1 MPHIADT
8 FVEMPMPPSL
18 QEPLPLSLQQL
29 LAQMAEMAVVQ
40 RNKGFEYTPIGM
52 RESLDLMTRRFVTH
66 APDVLFTRDTFVT
79 GDEKSDYPVPVRVYH
94 PSPERALPVLVFA
107 HGGGH
112 MAGSV
117 SVYEL
122 IARKLAVASEHVLV
136 SVEYRLA
143 PECPYPS
150 GLADLKNVVRHVY
163 ASLERLGVQH
173 VRQLGV
179 AGDSGGG
186 AIIAS
191 AVHELADEE
200 GIEIGR
206 QLLIYP
212 SLDYSMSSA
221 SVDSLGTG
229 YLLERDRIAWL
240 FKQYFRHDENPRLAS
255 PLFMSLPEA
264 YPKTMVVTAGYCPLR
279 DEGLAY
285 VDLLEDAGIETENLH
300 FPSMIHAFL
309 NLEDLVP
316 KECAVFYQ
324 AAGAFL
330 QGT

>member
-1 MPHIADT
+1 MS
-8 FVEMPMPPSL
+8 PSL
-18 QEPLPLSLQQL
+18 QEPLPITLQHL
-29 LAQMAEMAVVQ
+29 LAQMSEIAALQ
-40 RNKGFEYTPIGM
+40 RKKGFEYTPIGM
-52 RESLDLMTRRFVTH
+52 RESLDLMTRRFVTQ
-66 APDVLFTRDTFVT
+66 APDLPFTRDILVT
-79 GDEKSDYPVPVRVYH
+79 GEDESHFPVPIRIYH
-94 PSPERALPVLVFA
+94 PKPDQALPVLVFA

-136 SVEYRLA
+136 SVDYRLA

-150 GLADLKNVVRHVY
+150 GLVDLKNVIRGLY
-163 ASLERLGVQH
+163 ASLERIGVQH
-173 VRQLGV
+173 VRRLAV

-186 AIIAS
+186 AITAS
-191 AVHELADEE
+191 ATHDLADEE

-212 SLDYSMSSA
+212 SLDYTMSSA

-229 YLLERDRIAWL
+229 YLLERDRIDWL
-240 FKQYFRHDENPRLAS
+240 FKQYFRHDEDPRLAS
-255 PLFMSLPEA
+255 PLFMNLPGV

-279 DEGLAY
+279 DEGLVY
-285 VDLLEDAGIETENLH
+285 VERLEGAGFEVENLH
-300 FPSMIHAFL
+300 FPNMIHAFL

-316 KECAVFYQ
+316 EECAIFYQ
-324 AAGAFL
+324 RVGAFL
-330 QGT
+330 QGA